1 MEKYIYL
8 IVGLVVGGIIIYL
21 WLRQQYS
28 AQNATLQANVKQ
40 AKEIQKELQ
49 DENDVLS
56 NENDTF
62 KKNEIDLKT
71 SLAEKV
77 VSITGLN
84 KDLNKIQASFD
95 KLEQEFKNN
104 TNNYNALNSQLA
116 TANANNTA
124 LEDKLATQKE
134 EMEAMGK
141 KFNTEFE
148 NIANKIFETKSEKF
162 NKLNS
167 DSLKNILEPLG
178 KNIKDFKDK
187 VEDVYNKESKERFSL
202 GVEVKKLADKSDKI
216 SQDAINLTN
225 ALKGEA
231 KTQGNWGEM
240 ILESILEKSGLR
252 KDEEYF
258 MEHQLL
264 DDDGKPLRSDSEGK
278 KMRPDAV
285 IKYPDNRNVIIDSK
299 VSLNAFTRYIASND
313 VAEQKKELDAH
324 IEAIKNHI
332 VSLSTKGYD
341 DYDKALDFV
350 MMFIPSE
357 PAYIAAMQGDSD
369 LWNYAYNKR
378 ILLMNP
384 TNLITSL
391 KLIVDLW
398 KREYQNQNAIA
409 IADRGAKLYDKFV
422 GFVENLDK
430 VGKHIGSAQTSY
442 DDAYKQLSEGNDN
455 LVLQAT
461 KLKKLGVK
469 NKKELSKSLESE
481 ASLNN
486 LTQ

>member
-40 AKEIQKELQ
+40 AKEVQKELQ
-49 DENDVLS
+49 KENEELEK
-56 NENDTF
+56 ENDTL
-62 KKNEIDLKT
+62 KENEGSLKT
-71 SLAEKV
+71 SSAEKDV
-77 VSITGLN
+77 IISGLE
-84 KDLNKIQASFD
+84 KDLNKLQTSFD
-95 KLEQEFKNN
+95 ELEQEFKDK

-162 NKLNS
+162 TKLNS

-264 DDDGKPLRSDSEGK
+264 DDAGKPLRSDSEGK

-285 IKYPDNRNVIIDSK
+285 IKYPDNRNVI
-299 VSLNAFTRYIASND
+299 
-313 VAEQKKELDAH
+313 
-324 IEAIKNHI
+324 
-332 VSLSTKGYD
+332 
-341 DYDKALDFV
+341 
-350 MMFIPSE
+350 
-357 PAYIAAMQGDSD
+357 
-369 LWNYAYNKR
+369 
-378 ILLMNP
+378 
-384 TNLITSL
+384 
-391 KLIVDLW
+391 
-398 KREYQNQNAIA
+398 
-409 IADRGAKLYDKFV
+409 
-422 GFVENLDK
+422 
-430 VGKHIGSAQTSY
+430 
-442 DDAYKQLSEGNDN
+442 
-455 LVLQAT
+455 
-461 KLKKLGVK
+461 
-469 NKKELSKSLESE
+469 
-481 ASLNN
+481 
-486 LTQ
+486 